1 MAISNP
7 FEITYGTTT
16 VGGGSSTYQLVGP
29 YVIDKSYDAIRL
41 VFDVIIVAG
50 SFSGLQS
57 AAESIEDTFRERLT
71 DGDILKINL
80 NGNAWTYTV
89 GETIL
94 KVRASL
100 TKSGNPE
107 TDRGY
112 SRAYMVSIEG
122 EMPADDSDDAGLRD
136 IEVLVDFEASRRKIV
151 TMRGVYTATTAG
163 DAKANYDSQ
172 GDTVATDYLDVIDS
186 SATFELVD
194 ETFTLD
200 REGSAGEP
208 APHVLNFTR
217 QYSEIIAAQVAGTL
231 DDPQIR
237 DHRITFT
244 DLGQYPGDSL
254 SGSTAAGGT
263 STGGGSADRLKRV
276 VASYDCAVDVDE
288 TTDLAGVYRSK
299 IKDHVRALF
308 VQNFEPA
315 QFGVEEER
323 VSYDTTA
330 NRISVS
336 LQFIYQ
342 RSGGE
347 ALVEVSQSVAYR
359 EARQIDYTPTHDED
373 EFAAEADVGFA
384 TLERVWNRT
393 AIAVGSE
400 APKMRIRERAS
411 PAGPI
416 GRFSAIAGVN
426 SPDMHDTSQVN
437 REGWNVI
444 ANTSQVDNRYL
455 GDPQGDER
463 LEVSVLNETVVERFH
478 AKPGNRTSNPI
489 TGGGVSGPITGVG

>member
-1 MAISNP
+1 MTVSNP
-7 FEITYGTTT
+7 FSITYGTTT
-16 VGGGSSTYQLVGP
+16 VGGGSGTYQLLGP

-41 VFDVIIVAG
+41 VFDVIVVAG

-57 AAESIEDTFRERLT
+57 AAASIENTFRERLT
-71 DGDILKINL
+71 DGDELKISL
-80 NGNAWTYTV
+80 SGNAWTYKV
-89 GETIL
+89 GESIL
-94 KVRASL
+94 KVRASI
-100 TKSGNPE
+100 TKSSNPE

-112 SRAYMVSIEG
+112 SRAYTVSIEG
-122 EMPADDSDDAGLRD
+122 EMPADDSNDAGLRD
-136 IEVLVDFEASRRKIV
+136 VEVLVDLEASRRKIV
-151 TMRGVYTATTAG
+151 TMRGTYTATTAG
-163 DAKANYDSQ
+163 DAKANYDSK
-172 GDTVATDYLDVIDS
+172 GDGVATDYLDVVDS

-200 REGSAGEP
+200 REGSAGSP

-217 QYSEIIAAQVAGTL
+217 QYAEIIAAQTAGAL

-254 SGSTAAGGT
+254 SGSTASGGT
-263 STGGGSADRLKRV
+263 SAGGGSADRLKRV

-288 TTDLAGVYRSK
+288 TTDLTSVYKAK

-342 RSGGE
+342 RAGGE
-347 ALVEVSQSVAYR
+347 TLVEISQSVAYR

-373 EFAAEADVGFA
+373 EFAANADVGFA
-384 TLERVWNRT
+384 TFERVWNRT
-393 AIAVGSE
+393 AIAIGSV

-411 PAGPI
+411 PAGAI
-416 GRFSAIAGVN
+416 GRFSAIAGVD
-426 SPDMHDTSQVN
+426 SPDNRDTSKVE
-437 REGWNVI
+437 REGWNVT
-444 ANTSQVDNRYL
+444 ASTSQVDNRYL

-463 LEVSVLNETVVERFH
+463 IEVSVLNETVVERFH
-478 AKPGNRTSNPI
+478 TKPGARTSNPI
-489 TGGGVSGPITGVG
+489 TGGGAPTTGGG

>member
-1 MAISNP
+1 MAVNNP

-41 VFDVIIVAG
+41 VFDVIVVAD

-71 DGDILKINL
+71 DGDTLKISL
-80 NGNAWTYTV
+80 SGNAWTYTV
-89 GETIL
+89 GRTIL
-94 KVRASL
+94 KVRASI

-112 SRAYMVSIEG
+112 SRAYTVSIEG
-122 EMPADDSDDAGLRD
+122 EMPADASIDAGLRD
-136 IEVLVDFEASRRKIV
+136 IEVLIDFEASRRKIV
-151 TMRGVYTATTAG
+151 TMRGAYTASTAG
-163 DAKANYDSQ
+163 DAKANYDSK
-172 GDTVATDYLDVIDS
+172 GDGVATDYLDVIDS

-200 REGSAGEP
+200 REGSAGTP

-217 QYSEIIAAQVAGTL
+217 QYAEIIAAQTAGSL

-244 DLGQYPGDSL
+244 DLGQYPGDSIA
-254 SGSTAAGGT
+254 GTGAGGD
-263 STGGGSADRLKRV
+263 SADRLKRV

-288 TTDLAGVYRSK
+288 TTNLAGVYKDK

-330 NRISVS
+330 NRISAS

-342 RSGGE
+342 RAGGE

-359 EARQIDYTPTHDED
+359 ESRQIDYTPTHEDD
-373 EFAAEADVGFA
+373 EFAADADVGFA

-393 AIAVGSE
+393 AIGIGSE
-400 APKMRIRERAS
+400 TPKLRIRERANPS
-411 PAGPI
+411 GPI
-416 GRFSAIAGVN
+416 GRFPAIAGIA
-426 SPDMHDTSQVN
+426 SPDNEDTTKIKK
-437 REGWNVI
+437 EGWNVV
-444 ANTSQVDNRYL
+444 ASTSQVDQKYL
-455 GDPQGDER
+455 GDPQGEER
-463 LEVSVLNETVVERFH
+463 IEVSVLNETVVERFH
-478 AKPGNRTSNPI
+478 SKPGNRTSVPIQSGGPI
-489 TGGGVSGPITGVG
+489 TGGGG